1 MDSRGWVLLAVPILV
16 LWGAWGFFA
25 KQAASSLGWK
35 TAWLVQAG
43 AEFCVYAIA
52 FGVLRPPLTGSPGK
66 GLLFAAL
73 AGVCGPLGSALFYI
87 AITRAKTA
95 SVVVPLTALY
105 PVVTIALLFLVLNER
120 VSLTKGIGI
129 ALAIAA
135 GLLLSL

>member
-1 MDSRGWVLLAVPILV
+1 MR
-16 LWGAWGFFA
+16 
-25 KQAASSLGWK
+25 
-35 TAWLVQAG
+35 AG

-52 FGVLRPPLTGSPGK
+52 FGVLRPPLSGSSGK
-66 GLLFAAL
+66 GLLFATL
-73 AGVCGPLGSALFYI
+73 AGVCGPLASILFYI
-87 AITRAKTA
+87 AITRATTA

-120 VSLTKGIGI
+120 VSLTKGMGI